1 MNVRPLCGHAEF
13 AEAVRLQ
20 KEIWGFPD
28 LELLPVRFFVVA
40 SRIGG
45 QTLGA
50 FDGARMAGFL
60 LAIPGIKKDTG
71 TPYLHSHMLGVLKDF
86 RDAGVGRLLKS
97 AQREDALTRGIPLIE
112 WTFDPFEGK
121 NAYFNLEVLGAI
133 VRSYVPNMYGITAS
147 PLHGDLPTDR
157 CVAEWWIAKSPA
169 KGQVTARVSLPSRK
183 TRESQ
188 ESLGR
193 ELQRHFADGLA
204 VTGFERSETSGTYL
218 LSPWPSR

>member
-1 MNVRPLCGHAEF
+1 
-13 AEAVRLQ
+13 
-20 KEIWGFPD
+20 
-28 LELLPVRFFVVA
+28 
-40 SRIGG
+40 
-45 QTLGA
+45 
-50 FDGARMAGFL
+50 
-60 LAIPGIKKDTG
+60 
-71 TPYLHSHMLGVLKDF
+71 LKDF

-133 VRSYVPNMYGITAS
+133 VRTYVPNMYGITAS

-157 CVAEWWIAKSPA
+157 CVAEWWIAKSHA
-169 KGQVTARVSLPSRK
+169 KGQVTARVSLPPRK

-204 VTGFERSETSGTYL
+204 ITGFERSETSGTYL